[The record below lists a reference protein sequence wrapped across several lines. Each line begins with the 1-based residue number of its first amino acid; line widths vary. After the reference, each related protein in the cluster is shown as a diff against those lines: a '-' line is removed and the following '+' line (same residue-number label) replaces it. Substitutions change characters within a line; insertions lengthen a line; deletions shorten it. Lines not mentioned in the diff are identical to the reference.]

1 MVPVPVHVL
10 ARVSVLVVG
19 TLLVVESAFATFS
32 AMMDE
37 NRKERKKRMTRQ
49 SIDDDTKII
58 KYSDEIC
65 WNDFTPC

>member
-58 KYSDEIC
+58 K
-65 WNDFTPC
+65 